1 MSILVTG
8 MEMPKDCR
16 ECPLQEYHE
25 RTGKTWCKPA
35 DRILAEDY
43 KPIPFDGR
51 PDWCPL
57 VEVKTPQPEIKDEQA
72 IEHLQSTGWMQNHDK
87 QMYEMGLKE
96 KLADDSG
103 SYDSLIPSA
112 QPKPLTDAEVVICK
126 LYLVDLDKY
135 KTCNEYK
142 LLMGLLDGT
151 ACIQPEP
158 EIYWGYTPTYERPLA
173 DDEIVPRL
181 RDINA
186 QLGVSYAI
194 DRAIEI
200 IEAVAER
207 RTDE

>member
-1 MSILVTG
+1 MTRQEAIKIL
-8 MEMPKDCR
+8 K
-16 ECPLQEYHE
+16 
-25 RTGKTWCKPA
+25 A
-35 DRILAEDY
+35 
-43 KPIPFDGR
+43 
-51 PDWCPL
+51 
-57 VEVKTPQPEIKDEQA
+57 
-72 IEHLQSTGWMQNHDK
+72 
-87 QMYEMGLKE
+87 
-96 KLADDSG
+96 KLACMERDMRGTDEDCNERNCLNCDLNYKQG
-103 SYDSLIPSA
+103 TMGEQMEVLRIAIDALQSA
-112 QPKPLTDAEVVICK
+112 QPGPLTEAKVVICK
-126 LYLVDLDKY
+126 LYLDDLDKY

-186 QLGVSYAI
+186 QLGGSYAI
-194 DRAIEI
+194 DRAIEV